1 MIFFDS
7 NSMLVHYELNNDI
20 SESNDISE
28 KMANKVVEL
37 DKKLVRW
44 LEETK
49 AKVPKL
55 NPSYISKQ
63 RG

>member
-1 MIFFDS
+1 LFD
-7 NSMLVHYELNNDI
+7 LNNDL

-28 KMANKVVEL
+28 KMPNKVVEL

-63 RG
+63 RD